1 MMKFSIYCRICL
13 LLGLLFSFSACKD
26 DDDDKSDKAT
36 NQWVESTMRSYYL
49 WYEEIPD
56 KNKLNF
62 NADPEAFF
70 CSLLASEDGKTRNNT
85 RYYYSTIKKKKS
97 AATRSNMGE
106 EPTLGFEFQHWIIRD
121 SDYHTYHTVNVLYV
135 LPGSPAEKKGLRR
148 GDWIHKINGADVSDK
163 NASDLLGGKTVVLAI
178 SDSYTDRKNTHSV
191 ELVPTMVEDNPIFLT
206 KIYKDESTGNKKV
219 GYMVYNHF
227 TSGPGG
233 DNDETY
239 NNQLRQRIGAF
250 KSEGVEEFVLD
261 LRYNGGGLVTSAQV
275 LAELLAPE
283 SALGKTFCYLKYN
296 DIQSKTV
303 TYKLE
308 RTEQNLNL
316 PRLFVLTTSRTA
328 SASEAVVNGLRPF
341 YDVYLL
347 GERTEG
353 KNVGSITLT
362 NDKYDYELHP
372 IVCRIFNVEN
382 KSEYKNGFPSDW
394 EPDEPKKDYRP
405 IVNHVELGDKE
416 NDVLLKAAIY
426 WIRNGVKPPVTGFT
440 RSSGLKLTPG
450 YCSLDRKA
458 TNGMQVP
465 F

>member
-1 MMKFSIYCRICL
+1 MMKFSIYGRMCL
-13 LLGLLFSFSACKD
+13 VLGFVFSFSACKD
-26 DDDDKSDKAT
+26 DDDDKSDKTT
-36 NQWVESTMRSYYL
+36 NQWIESAMRSYYL

-56 KNKLNF
+56 KKELNF
-62 NADPEAFF
+62 NADPEDFF
-70 CSLLASEDGKTRNNT
+70 YSLLASEDGKTKNKT

-97 AATRSNMGE
+97 VATRSNMGE
-106 EPTLGFEFQHWIIRD
+106 EPTLGFEFQTWIINGAGYRAV
-121 SDYHTYHTVNVLYV
+121 SVLYV

-148 GDWIHKINGADVSDK
+148 GDWIHKINGANVSDG
-163 NASDLLGGKTVVLAI
+163 NVSDLLSGKTVVLDV
-178 SDSYTDRKNTHSV
+178 SDHYSNYDTHSV
-191 ELVPTMVEDNPIFLT
+191 ELVPAMVEDDPIFLT
-206 KIYKDESTGNKKV
+206 KTFQDESTGHKKV

-227 TSGPGG
+227 TSGPDG
-233 DNDETY
+233 DKDETY
-239 NNQLRQRIGAF
+239 NNELRQQFGAF
-250 KSEGVEEFVLD
+250 KAEGVEEFVLD
-261 LRYNGGGLVTSAQV
+261 LRYNGGGLVTSAQI

-283 SALGKTFCYLKYN
+283 SALGNTFCYLQYN

-308 RTEQNLNL
+308 GAEQNLNL
-316 PRLFVLTTSRTA
+316 PRLFVLTSNRTA
-328 SASEAVVNGLRPF
+328 SASEAVINGLRPY

-347 GERTEG
+347 GEQTEG

-372 IVCRIFNVEN
+372 IVCRIFNVQDQ
-382 KSEYKNGFPSDW
+382 SEYKDGFSSDW
-394 EPDEPKKDYRP
+394 EPDEPNSDYRP

-440 RSSGLKLTPG
+440 RSSGLKLMPG

-458 TNGMQVP
+458 TNGAQEP